1 MPKTPP
7 TIVAPLPTDP
17 RVMSLAKSVSLT
29 RREAFAAAAE
39 AWAWMAVMAVD
50 DIVVNTAVDSLDGLV
65 DVPGFGTAMLQAGLV
80 GVVNDGLV
88 LPVELRRRERDQ
100 RRERAAAAAEDQD
113 DKAERERKQARVRQ
127 RRRRRDKALEK
138 TNAKTASPPPTAD
151 TRVKWTPRRLGTV
164 DGHDVMLFY
173 SPKTEAWFYCLKDA
187 SPHEWTASVADQQ
200 NPSFAEA
207 LAGLHSTMKREAG
220 KGLGSG
226 DTFRP
231 SLKAMVTAAERYR
244 DERASAAADDARRDE
259 GNKALA
265 EASAEDQD
273 DIDHEPAERDCHAP
287 VTVPERDTVTVT
299 VMSRSESVTS
309 PPKSCDEGDF
319 GGVTCHAPVTVP
331 APSSSNSLSAS
342 GNEDKENTTTTSVV
356 TPRKR
361 DHEDDILERFV
372 PRKDPVVGELER
384 KRQEVAAR
392 FAAALG
398 VTVESVIQQWRSKPD
413 TLRARVEAAG
423 IDPNTGLPVN
433 AEGAHEPAAARDD
446 IGVTTEPIDQDR
458 PAAGNVGARGDGEFA
473 CSHLDIHDALRGLG
487 IPSPA
492 RQALPAEDNAFED
505 ERRRTMDQ
513 LLKQGA

>member
-1 MPKTPP
+1 
-7 TIVAPLPTDP
+7 
-17 RVMSLAKSVSLT
+17 
-29 RREAFAAAAE
+29 
-39 AWAWMAVMAVD
+39 
-50 DIVVNTAVDSLDGLV
+50 
-65 DVPGFGTAMLQAGLV
+65 
-80 GVVNDGLV
+80 
-88 LPVELRRRERDQ
+88 
-100 RRERAAAAAEDQD
+100 
-113 DKAERERKQARVRQ
+113 
-127 RRRRRDKALEK
+127 
-138 TNAKTASPPPTAD
+138 
-151 TRVKWTPRRLGTV
+151 
-164 DGHDVMLFY
+164 
-173 SPKTEAWFYCLKDA
+173 LKDA

-361 DHEDDILERFV
+361 DHEDDILDRFV

-384 KRQEVAAR
+384 KRQGVAAR